1 MIRRKDKIVEFFL
14 ENKRRI
20 IITVVAIASSWM
32 VIKGL
37 MQIPTIEGNR
47 AELAQVEEAI
57 ENEKNRQ
64 NEIDDLATKV
74 NSDEYI
80 KRIASEKLGLVK
92 SNAIIFYDVSDE
104 D

>member
-37 MQIPTIEGNR
+37 MQIPTIEENR

>member
-1 MIRRKDKIVEFFL
+1 MIRRKEKLVEFFL

-37 MQIPTIEGNR
+37 MQMPTIEDNR
-47 AELAQVEEAI
+47 AQLAQVEQAI

-64 NEIDDLATKV
+64 NEIDDLARKV

>member
-1 MIRRKDKIVEFFL
+1 MIRLKDKIIEFFL
-14 ENKRRI
+14 DNKRRI

-37 MQIPTIEGNR
+37 MQIPAIEENR

-64 NEIDDLATKV
+64 SEIDDLATKV

-80 KRIASEKLGLVK
+80 ERIASEKLGLVK

>member
-1 MIRRKDKIVEFFL
+1 
-14 ENKRRI
+14 
-20 IITVVAIASSWM
+20 
-32 VIKGL
+32 
-37 MQIPTIEGNR
+37 MQIPTIEENR
-47 AELAQVEEAI
+47 AELAEVTEAI

-74 NSDEYI
+74 NSNEYI

>member
-14 ENKRRI
+14 ENKRRM

-37 MQIPTIEGNR
+37 MQIPTIEENR

>member
-1 MIRRKDKIVEFFL
+1 MIRLKNKIIDYFL
-14 ENKRRI
+14 DNKRRI

-37 MQIPTIEGNR
+37 MQIPAIEENR
-47 AELAQVEEAI
+47 ADLAQVEEAI

-64 NEIDDLATKV
+64 NEIDDLAAKV

-80 KRIASEKLGLVK
+80 ERIASEKLGLVK
-92 SNAIIFYDVSDE
+92 SNAIIFYDVSGE

>member
-1 MIRRKDKIVEFFL
+1 MIRRKEKIVEFFL

-37 MQIPTIEGNR
+37 MQMPTIEENR
-47 AELAQVEEAI
+47 AQLAQVEQAI

-64 NEIDDLATKV
+64 KEIDDLARKV

>member
-1 MIRRKDKIVEFFL
+1 MIRLKDKIVEFFL
-14 ENKRRI
+14 NHKRRI
-20 IITVVAIASSWM
+20 IITVVAVASCWM
-32 VIKGL
+32 VIKGV
-37 MQIPTIEGNR
+37 MQIPTIEKNR
-47 AELAQVEEAI
+47 EELATLEASI

-64 NEIDDLATKV
+64 AEIDDLATKV

-80 KRIASEKLGLVK
+80 QRIASEKLGLVK

>member
-1 MIRRKDKIVEFFL
+1 MIRLKDKIVEFFL
-14 ENKRRI
+14 GHKRKI
-20 IITVVAIASSWM
+20 IIAVVVVASCWM
-32 VIKGL
+32 VIKGV
-37 MQIPTIEGNR
+37 MQIPAIEKNR
-47 AELAQVEEAI
+47 AELAEVETGI

-64 NEIDDLATKV
+64 AEIDDLATKV

-80 KRIASEKLGLVK
+80 ERIASEKLGLVK

>member
-37 MQIPTIEGNR
+37 MQIPTIEENR
-47 AELAQVEEAI
+47 AELAKVSEAI